1 MTREF
6 DLVIGV
12 DTLRLVSVWGADPA
26 AGSAMWV
33 ARVAAGAWGNRHH
46 RRNLPIPRRRP
57 HGFQQ
62 FGSCRVLS
70 PEKPDSSCGIHDSAE
85 AVLKLQAVRANG
97 DFDDYWTFH
106 LNHERQRIHEAR
118 YADGIL
124 PLAA

>member
-1 MTREF
+1 MSWTLGDVAQSLGRTR
-6 DLVIGV
+6 
-12 DTLRLVSVWGADPA
+12 LRNST
-26 AGSAMWV
+26 
-33 ARVAAGAWGNRHH
+33 

-70 PEKPDSSCGIHDSAE
+70 PEKPDSSCGIHHSAE
-85 AVLKLQAVRANG
+85 AVLKLRAVRANG
-97 DFDDYWTFH
+97 DFDDYWIFH